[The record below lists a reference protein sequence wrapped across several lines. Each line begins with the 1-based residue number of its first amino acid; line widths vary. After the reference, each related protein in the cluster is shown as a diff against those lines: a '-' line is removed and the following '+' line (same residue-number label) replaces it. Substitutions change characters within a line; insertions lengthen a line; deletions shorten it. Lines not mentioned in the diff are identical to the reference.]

1 VPSWRITTWNLL
13 GSASPDLAPIAAE
26 LDRLAPDAV
35 ALQEVRRG
43 QARRLARSL
52 GWRWTWARKHYPYGP
67 LWWRAEGLAVLSPHR
82 LERPHR
88 AVISTGTRIWSWRHR
103 VLLAVT
109 VVRPASAPPADA
121 LRLVDVHLASH
132 RDTAER
138 LAQARVTTALGLADS
153 ALLGLPVV
161 IAGDLNSHGD
171 VELLDAFAA
180 ATPMDTWS
188 TAHPG
193 AAAPTNPSDAPNQ
206 TLDHILVPE
215 GTEVLEVTVPPG
227 GPAWRAMSDHLPV
240 TATLRLR
247 PGPL

>member
-1 VPSWRITTWNLL
+1 MASWRITTWNLL

-26 LDRLAPDAV
+26 LDGLAPDAV

-43 QARRLARSL
+43 QARRLARTL
-52 GWRWTWARKHYPYGP
+52 GWRWTWVRKHYPYGP

-109 VVRPASAPPADA
+109 VVRPGPASPADA

-138 LAQARVTTALGLADS
+138 LAQARITTALGLADS

-161 IAGDLNSHGD
+161 ITGDLNSHGD
-171 VELLDAFAA
+171 VDLLDTFAA
-180 ATPMDTWS
+180 ATPVDAWS
-188 TAHPG
+188 RAHPG
-193 AAAPTNPSDAPNQ
+193 VPALTNPSDAPHQ
-206 TLDHILVPE
+206 TLDHILAPE
-215 GTEVLEVTVPPG
+215 GTEVLDVSVPTG
-227 GPAWRAMSDHLPV
+227 GPRWAAMSDHLPV
-240 TATLRLR
+240 TATLQLAPR
-247 PGPL
+247 